1 MKKIWYIALLL
12 LTACLTGCSNNDED
26 ALRADLE
33 ALKERIAALE
43 ATTSDLNTNI
53 RAIRELTREGM
64 TITEVAS
71 KDGVYTL
78 TLSDGTTLRL
88 IEKTEH
94 TGTVPLV
101 GIDPNGNW
109 QVSYDN
115 GTSYQPLTGPDG
127 QPIKARGDDGQTP
140 AFRVNTE
147 GFWQVSYDS
156 GANYQPVL
164 DEQGNPVKAITDSS
178 SDTAFF
184 TSVTPTDNSLD
195 IVLKDGTQLSI
206 PIAKNFFCYFDAR
219 YTGVQRVE
227 SGQSATFDVHIKG
240 TDNVLI
246 TAPAGWTATLAAA
259 DPATD
264 ITTLTVTAPTTTLST
279 RATADNS
286 KDITLLATS
295 GTFAQIAKIQVTNKP
310 YIGSITAST
319 IITQLANNAALNEDL
334 PTDFWFSYAEAGN
347 TFAVEQQGGEYV
359 LKATVGAT
367 KGVWNKSAF
376 GFHGTATLPNGRYKL
391 TFMAKSDIASG
402 VGITIRD
409 AANTAGYRMI
419 HATTGDNLFRN
430 LTTPGTNATDW
441 IMIETHFDFGYAS
454 TAMTTN
460 KDAYTAAE
468 SAVTGDIVHFNII
481 LYNNMANTNLYIKN
495 ITLAPL

>member
-71 KDGVYTL
+71 NDGVYTL

-115 GTSYQPLTGPDG
+115 GASYQPLTGPDG

-227 SGQSATFDVHIKG
+227 TGQSATFDVHLKG

-259 DPATD
+259 DPTTD

-286 KDITLLATS
+286 KDITLLATA

-310 YIGSITAST
+310 YVGSITAST
-319 IITQLANNAALNEDL
+319 IITQLANNGALNDDL
-334 PTDFWFSYAEAGN
+334 PTDFWFSYAKNADH
-347 TFAVEQQGGEYV
+347 TFAIEQDGSEYV
-359 LKATVGAT
+359 FKVVSGTDT
-367 KGVWNKSAF
+367 NYWNYSAF
-376 GFHGTATLPNGRYKL
+376 GYHGTATLANGKYKL
-391 TFMAKSDIASG
+391 TFQAKSNDASSVG
-402 VGITIRD
+402 VGIRD
-409 AANTAGYRMI
+409 GANTIGYRMI
-419 HATTGDNLFRN
+419 KETGESMEKNVLTYPTDN
-430 LTTPGTNATDW
+430 TQWKEIVTY
-441 IMIETHFDFGYAS
+441 FDFGFAS
-454 TAMTTN
+454 TKMSSTPATYLQGE
-460 KDAYTAAE
+460 A
-468 SAVTGDIVHFNII
+468 SVSGDIVHFNIF
-481 LYNNMANTNLYIKN
+481 LYNGKASKTLYIKN